1 MKEISPS
8 QNSLFHGMDEIP
20 ASFLPFFGHFSHGLG
35 GSDLLAFP
43 VLKPSSAAATTPGV
57 KKIAVTAATAIAN
70 NVVPGSSSMASSVV
84 PIRVIG
90 PGLPGRQLQS
100 YQYPPPI
107 PYALPQPRNNPM
119 RPIYPPVA
127 GNVQQRATN
136 HPPPIPTKTPQ
147 IVIPNLQ
154 NHRLF

>member
-1 MKEISPS
+1 
-8 QNSLFHGMDEIP
+8 MDEIY
-20 ASFLPFFGHFSHGLG
+20 FLFFRSHISHGLG

-43 VLKPSSAAATTPGV
+43 VLKPSAAAATTPGV

-90 PGLPGRQLQS
+90 PGLPGQQFQR

-107 PYALPQPRNNPM
+107 PYTLAQPRNSPLM
-119 RPIYPPVA
+119 SIYPPVA
-127 GNVQQRATN
+127 PFIQQRATN
-136 HPPPIPTKTPQ
+136 PPPTKTPQ